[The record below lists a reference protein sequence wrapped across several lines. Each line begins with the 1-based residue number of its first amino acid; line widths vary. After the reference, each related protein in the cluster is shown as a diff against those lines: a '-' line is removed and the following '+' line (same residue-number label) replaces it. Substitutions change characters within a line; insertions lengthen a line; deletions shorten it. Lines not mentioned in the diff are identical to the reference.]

1 MIAATI
7 GRKFLLAYNR
17 KFGTHYDAKTFFTEQ
32 YFPLFFDH
40 EKYMQWVTN
49 SPFVQG
55 IKKGKCLTAVERR
68 EKLRIL
74 QEKIERDEADASI
87 AIGFP
92 SLDSTATTSGQITN
106 LKLPV
111 SREDV
116 YLSWIGS
123 GFGVGVQG
131 GLSILFEQEQI
142 LMALFEGWRIYR
154 EYLEPLIGFQPFAA
168 KEDGYEVVTRS
179 WTDVLMAIA
188 REIKDVRMMGYVYSL
203 GQTNITV
210 GFIPFV
216 LTEIRRTVELYIK
229 LFGMR
234 NAKKAEHLFG
244 TAYGFLRSCQMGM
257 IGVSALEP
265 KGLKEY
271 MMKGKIPV
279 YDAENE
285 EKRINFYT
293 YIIWILAMLNN
304 EDLWEKSR
312 EIAQML
318 HTYVLGDKKS
328 NMTRRNQ
335 VNKILETNSRM
346 IFLNELQQIIPQ
358 IPDIKFAEDIGKL
371 IHSMPVDNIPYF
383 LTLVRFNYAIV
394 CNQ

>member
-1 MIAATI
+1 M
-7 GRKFLLAYNR
+7 
-17 KFGTHYDAKTFFTEQ
+17 DAKGEVLITIMASLAQQESQSLSQNVKLDLQFRYQ
-32 YFPLFFDH
+32 NG
-40 EKYMQWVTN
+40 Q
-49 SPFVQG
+49 VQVNHNRFLG
-55 IKKGKCLTAVERR
+55 YTKDAEGHLVIDPAQAEAV
-68 EKLRIL
+68 K
-74 QEKIERDEADASI
+74 
-87 AIGFP
+87 
-92 SLDSTATTSGQITN
+92 
-106 LKLPV
+106 
-111 SREDV
+111 
-116 YLSWIGS
+116 
-123 GFGVGVQG
+123 
-131 GLSILFEQEQI
+131 
-142 LMALFEGWRIYR
+142 RIYR
-154 EYLEPLIGFQPFAA
+154 EYLERMQGLRGNQINTWNGQWLAHYFSDHFIEDEPLIGFQPFAA

-346 IFLNELQQIIPQ
+346 IFLNELQ
-358 IPDIKFAEDIGKL
+358 
-371 IHSMPVDNIPYF
+371 
-383 LTLVRFNYAIV
+383 
-394 CNQ
+394 

>member
-154 EYLEPLIGFQPFAA
+154 EYLERMQGLRGNQINTWNGQWLAHYFS
-168 KEDGYEVVTRS
+168 DHH
-179 WTDVLMAIA
+179 LLAISA
-188 REIKDVRMMGYVYSL
+188 QNNIKFRLLPANS
-203 GQTNITV
+203 
-210 GFIPFV
+210 
-216 LTEIRRTVELYIK
+216 IK
-229 LFGMR
+229 
-234 NAKKAEHLFG
+234 
-244 TAYGFLRSCQMGM
+244 
-257 IGVSALEP
+257 
-265 KGLKEY
+265 
-271 MMKGKIPV
+271 
-279 YDAENE
+279 
-285 EKRINFYT
+285 
-293 YIIWILAMLNN
+293 N
-304 EDLWEKSR
+304 EDSFLFPDDQLCILWEIPDTGSR
-312 EIAQML
+312 KAIETGDVWTAQQ
-318 HTYVLGDKKS
+318 TYEWLQK
-328 NMTRRNQ
+328 
-335 VNKILETNSRM
+335 L
-346 IFLNELQQIIPQ
+346 LQQFTDES
-358 IPDIKFAEDIGKL
+358 PDADQAVPGKQ
-371 IHSMPVDNIPYF
+371 
-383 LTLVRFNYAIV
+383 RFFRKMLDFFFK
-394 CNQ
+394 

>member
-74 QEKIERDEADASI
+74 QE
-87 AIGFP
+87 
-92 SLDSTATTSGQITN
+92 
-106 LKLPV
+106 
-111 SREDV
+111 
-116 YLSWIGS
+116 
-123 GFGVGVQG
+123 
-131 GLSILFEQEQI
+131 QI

-154 EYLEPLIGFQPFAA
+154 EYLERMQGLRGNQINTWNGQWLAHYFSDHFIEDEPLIGFQPFAA